1 MAMVDD
7 KQLLDVA
14 AQRIAGARPTPR
26 GAPVT
31 PQALEGARLS
41 LRALKSTA
49 GLRVPAADRQTA
61 FVVITRATDIN
72 TDRAFAAFLGQRPE
86 VAKVSLA
93 PVTLY
98 SLLKLDSALAT
109 AEHAATLAQAG
120 FMQVVIDEGE
130 GFDPVIEQLL
140 ALFARTDLKTE
151 LFPGVSVGVA
161 QVALGETRRV
171 LESLSQSAT
180 DRAQRDERRLKQAA
194 EQVDA
199 AAKAAAAEAKV
210 AQLKQAA
217 REGVAV
223 PQKKPPRS
231 KKGA

>member
-72 TDRAFAAFLGQRPE
+72 TDRAFATFLAQRPA
-86 VAKVSLA
+86 VAKASLE
-93 PVTLY
+93 PVTLHN
-98 SLLKLDSALAT
+98 LLTMDSALAT

-120 FMQVVIDEGE
+120 FLQVMLDEGE
-130 GFDPVIEQLL
+130 RFDPVITQLL
-140 ALFARTDLKTE
+140 ALCARTDLKTE
-151 LFPGVSVGVA
+151 LFPGVSVGLA
-161 QVALGETRRV
+161 QVMLGETRRV
-171 LESLSQSAT
+171 LDGLSSRAEDQ
-180 DRAQRDERRLKQAA
+180 AQRGERRHKQAA
-194 EQVDA
+194 EKIATATEA
-199 AAKAAAAEAKV
+199 ATTAVKV
-210 AQLKQAA
+210 AKLKQAA
-217 REGVAV
+217 RDGVVV
-223 PQKKPPRS
+223 PQKKLPRS
-231 KKGA
+231 KKGS